1 MLRCPH
7 RPRHAKGFTLI
18 ELLIVIAILGI
29 IASMLIP
36 NLLDALQKAK
46 QKRSVAEMTLTGG
59 ALFSWMTDQ
68 VGAAAAGAVATEIDI
83 SLYPP
88 IGQDEL
94 RGLLIPQYIQTIP
107 ELDGWK
113 MDYLYF
119 VNTADPLAVNVVAIG
134 SGGRDKTFDG
144 GTYASGGF
152 DPTDYDQDL
161 VWADGFWVRWP
172 GK

>member
-7 RPRHAKGFTLI
+7 RPRRSKGFTLI

-68 VGAAAAGAVATEIDI
+68 VGAAAAGAVATQIDI

-88 IGQDEL
+88 IDQDEL
-94 RGLLIPQYIQTIP
+94 RALLIPQYIQTIP

-119 VNTADPLAVNVVAIG
+119 VNTADPLAINVVAIG
-134 SGGRDKTFDG
+134 SGGRDQTFDG